1 MRAWFWTILLV
12 TLAVAVAVLIHSYPG
27 NVLIVVDQWRVQVS
41 LALAA
46 LMTMAAFAGVYFL
59 IRLFVWLNR
68 MPERYRGWRTG
79 RREKHEQSLLEQ
91 GWAAL
96 LEGRY
101 THAEKVLSRLSGD
114 SRDPRR
120 RVLAQLSAAR
130 AAHELG
136 DRKRRD
142 ELIEDARVGASELL
156 GDTSMSTAVA
166 VAGADLWLEDGQARR
181 ALDALM
187 ASSAD
192 VQKHVHMMRLL
203 LRAYQ
208 ALGMHDKVL
217 ETARLL
223 RRKDA
228 IASAQGKDYVEHS
241 AAEQLRQLQG
251 QPQWKEFWKS
261 LRSEEKL
268 YPEVALAGAA
278 GLQAQGESREASRLL
293 EQAIKESFDGRLLA
307 AYAGADSDQVNARLQ
322 KAEGWLAQRPDD
334 VELLT
339 ALGALCLAAQMW
351 GQAQRYLEQA
361 SKLRSDAR
369 VHALLGSLFD
379 RIGRPQSAAK
389 HWRLATAVSASLPV
403 LAQDVHLPAAD
414 IAADPL
420 IHHIEGSVEQSDDA
434 VAHELARPTGDSIA
448 TAQSLY
454 SSFSVKREGATGST
468 ETLRQSAEDYH
479 ELFDSA
485 PIPFDGS
492 PALVIARSTDEPA
505 TSDSEHSADKKSSSG
520 T

>member
-12 TLAVAVAVLIHSYPG
+12 TLAVALAVLIHAYPG

-41 LALAA
+41 LALAT
-46 LMTMAAFAGVYFL
+46 LLTVAAFAAVYFL
-59 IRLFVWLNR
+59 IRLLAWLTQ

-79 RREKHEQSLLEQ
+79 RRERHEQSQLEL

-101 THAEKVLSRLSGD
+101 AHAEKVLSRLSGD

-136 DRKRRD
+136 ERVRRD
-142 ELIEDARVGASELL
+142 ELIRNAKVGAAELV
-156 GDTSMSTAVA
+156 GDTAMSTAVA
-166 VAGADLWLEDGQARR
+166 VAAADLWLDDGQAKR
-181 ALDALM
+181 ALDALT
-187 ASSAD
+187 SSDAD
-192 VQKHVHMMRLL
+192 AQKHVHMMRLL

-217 ETARLL
+217 ETVRQL

-228 IASAQGKDYVEHS
+228 IASAQGKEYVELS
-241 AAEQLRQLQG
+241 AAAQLRELQG
-251 QPQWKEFWKS
+251 QPQWQDFWKS
-261 LRSEEKL
+261 LRSDEKL

-278 GLQAQGESREASRLL
+278 GLQALGESREATRLL
-293 EQAIKESFDGRLLA
+293 EQSIKESFDGRLLA
-307 AYAGADSDQVNARLQ
+307 AYAGAESDQVNARLQ
-322 KAEGWLAQRPDD
+322 KAEGWLTQRPDD

-369 VHALLGSLFD
+369 VHALLGSLYD
-379 RIGRPQSAAK
+379 RIGKPQSAAK

-420 IHHIEGSVEQSDDA
+420 IHHIEGALEHSDD
-434 VAHELARPTGDSIA
+434 VLAHDLSSPTGDSIA
-448 TAQSLY
+448 SAQSLY
-454 SSFSVKREGATGST
+454 SSYPVKRENAASGST
-468 ETLRQSAEDYH
+468 SVGQAGDDYH

-492 PALVIARSTDEPA
+492 PALVISRDEQATDQ
-505 TSDSEHSADKKSSSG
+505 TSRKPEQKSSSE

>member
-1 MRAWFWTILLV
+1 MRAWFWTIFLV
-12 TLAVAVAVLIHSYPG
+12 TLAVALAVLVHSYPG

-41 LALAA
+41 LALAT
-46 LMTMAAFAGVYFL
+46 LLTVAAFASVYFL
-59 IRLFVWLNR
+59 IRLLAWLNQ

-79 RREKHEQSLLEQ
+79 RREKHEQSQLEL
-91 GWAAL
+91 GWSAL

-101 THAEKVLSRLSGD
+101 AHAEKVLTRLSGD
-114 SRDPRR
+114 SREPRR

-136 DRKRRD
+136 ERARRD
-142 ELIEDARVGASELL
+142 ELIDSAKSGASELV
-156 GDTSMSTAVA
+156 GDTAMGTAVA
-166 VAGADLWLEDGQARR
+166 VAAADLWLEDGQAKR

-187 ASSAD
+187 TSSAD

-203 LRAYQ
+203 LRAYL
-208 ALGMHDKVL
+208 ALAMHDKVL

-228 IASAQGKDYVEHS
+228 IASEQGREYVEHS
-241 AAEQLRQLQG
+241 AAAQLRQLQG
-251 QPQWKEFWKS
+251 QPQWQEFWKS
-261 LRSEEKL
+261 LRAEEKL

-278 GLQAQGESREASRLL
+278 GLAAQGESREATRLL
-293 EQAIKESFDGRLLA
+293 EQAIKESFDDRLLA
-307 AYAGADSDQVNARLQ
+307 AYSAADEDQVSARLQ
-322 KAEGWLAQRPDD
+322 KAESWLTQRPDD
-334 VELLT
+334 VALLT
-339 ALGALCLAAQMW
+339 ALGALCLTAQMW

-379 RIGRPQSAAK
+379 RIGKPQSAAR

-420 IHHIEGSVEQSDDA
+420 IHQIEGAVGQLDD
-434 VAHELARPTGDSIA
+434 VLAHDLANPTGDSIA

-454 SSFSVKREGATGST
+454 SSYPAKREDATRST
-468 ETLRQSAEDYH
+468 SSVAADDYH

-492 PALVIARSTDEPA
+492 PALVIARRSDEQTAEKSERQPDTKSTG
-505 TSDSEHSADKKSSSG
+505 S
-520 T
+520 